1 MILEVS
7 FIKVERV
14 LWVRTVLFMTSRE
27 HIKNSHHSGQEA
39 EPYRKDQGKM
49 WLLIVTGVTHF
60 LPFSFHRSILQ
71 IVHPWIKLF
80 IRPEPL

>member
-1 MILEVS
+1 MEEQRS
-7 FIKVERV
+7 
-14 LWVRTVLFMTSRE
+14 LFHDKKHKE
-27 HIKNSHHSGQEA
+27 H
-39 EPYRKDQGKM
+39 RKDQGKM
-49 WLLIVTGVTHF
+49 WLSIVTGVTHF